1 MHFTPYGEREEV
13 TSPTVERC
21 FEAAVFGGQTLWRL
35 GVGWSYSIGGL
46 SNFKMLYIRYQVKA
60 SRLDYTVHTYPVK

>member
-1 MHFTPYGEREEV
+1 MLEKQFLSSLESLFMHFTPYGEGEEEV

-35 GVGWSYSIGGL
+35 RG
-46 SNFKMLYIRYQVKA
+46 
-60 SRLDYTVHTYPVK
+60 